1 MRKRQNKDRVRF
13 WKTNRNKVQDG
24 TIIWIYNNIEAHGKG
39 LLTDLELNRDL
50 YVRIRAKQRT
60 LDDYREL
67 KNKIQDFFNFFIDS
81 DVLTESF
88 KGLFRLDN
96 HGHKDMKEITVLYH
110 STISKKMR
118 KTKIIRPFLFRYDE
132 ISELFVSLVQR
143 WFKLREKENVVL
155 DNYFG
160 VMYNPGLFTENILLM
175 LAEALE
181 AYHTDYR
188 KKLSESAQTRRERTR
203 RIMPIVNE
211 LSISEEDKNWISGT
225 ISNRSFPSFEE
236 RIEEVYDD
244 HREIA
249 TKFLHT
255 KDKGTFGSKINRYR
269 NGISHANKN
278 FQKESEELFR
288 STIDLQILVQ
298 LCVLSLLE
306 FPYEL
311 IRKKFLNKND

>member
-1 MRKRQNKDRVRF
+1 
-13 WKTNRNKVQDG
+13 
-24 TIIWIYNNIEAHGKG
+24 
-39 LLTDLELNRDL
+39 
-50 YVRIRAKQRT
+50 VRIRAKQRA
-60 LDDYREL
+60 LDECIEL

-88 KGLFRLDN
+88 KGLVPLDN

-118 KTKIIRPFLFRYDE
+118 KTEIIRPFLFRYDE
-132 ISELFVSLVQR
+132 ISGLFVSLVKR
-143 WFKLREKENVVL
+143 WFKLKEKENVVL

-175 LAEALE
+175 LAGALE

-188 KKLSESAQTRRERTR
+188 KKLSESAQTCKERTK
-203 RIMPIVNE
+203 RIMSIVNE
-211 LSISEEDKNWISGT
+211 LSISEEDKNWISGA

-298 LCVLSLLE
+298 LCILNMLE
-306 FPYEL
+306 FPSEL
-311 IRKKFLNKND
+311 VKKRFLHENK